1 MWLLCLALVQAFELP
16 QLMSFEERFQ
26 FANNTRARHQGA
38 EVVYDSKLGF
48 SIALTKNV
56 AKGDCVSGAYTKDA
70 LTSRDP
76 YQLTPFVL
84 GLKEY
89 EQLAV
94 RLVYERLLP
103 RDKSNN
109 IREYVHF
116 LPVNLD
122 MPLFWTDEEFELLE
136 QHTLDSFSRQELR
149 MYNLMEIYSR
159 VVTALERAT
168 DLPPG
173 MLEPDALKWGLGIAM
188 SRSYSDGG
196 EIMKRAYGLENETRS
211 YQSLVPVLDLV
222 NHAPLPAKVRATR
235 VTVFQV
241 YLGESNWICLRAPF
255 KQKAGRHFLGNYGN
269 YANWRLVKDY
279 GFALERNLD
288 DTIQLSLPFIDFCG
302 GRVLDDRCHYSTPIY
317 QLSVPALQHFL
328 REKAEFKVS
337 SDISIDDLFNRVSK
351 ALHSKHSKLTF
362 AVLSYRSHVLGQ
374 LTKTPLRALF
384 RNRENCQSYR
394 CQLIFTYAISQ
405 RLGRLLHAR
414 QVERKLLGLLSK
426 NIL

>member
-16 QLMSFEERFQ
+16 QLMTFEERFQ
-26 FANNTRARHQGA
+26 FANNSRAIHHGA
-38 EVVYDSKLGF
+38 KVVYDSKLGF
-48 SIALTKNV
+48 SIVLTKNV

-76 YQLTPFVL
+76 YRLTPFVQL
-84 GLKEY
+84 LKEH

-103 RDKSNN
+103 REKGNN

-116 LPVNLD
+116 LPVKFE

-149 MYNLMEIYSR
+149 MYDLKEIHSR
-159 VVTALERAT
+159 VVRALGRVA

-173 MLEPDALKWGLGIAM
+173 MLEPEALKWGLGIAM

-196 EIMKRAYGLENETRS
+196 EIMKRAYGLENEIRN

-241 YLGESNWICLRAPF
+241 SLGENNWICLRAPF
-255 KQKAGRHFLGNYGN
+255 KQRAGNHFLGNYGN

-288 DTIQLSLPFIDFCG
+288 DIIKLSLPFIDFCG
-302 GRVLDDRCHYSTPIY
+302 GRVLDDQCHYSTPIY

-328 REKAEFKVS
+328 REKAQFKVN

-351 ALHSKHSKLTF
+351 ALGSQHSKLTF
-362 AVLSYRSHVLGQ
+362 AVLSYRNNVLGQ
-374 LTKTPLRALF
+374 LIKTPLRTLF
-384 RNRENCQSYR
+384 RERENCQAYR

-405 RLGRLLHAR
+405 RIGRLLHVR